1 MSDYIGLKT
10 GSEEM
15 KIVSVDSS
23 FQKFVWEREV
33 RADESYDGRKSITQC
48 WCGGS

>member
-10 GSEEM
+10 ENEEM

-23 FQKFVWEREV
+23 FQKFICEREV
-33 RADESYDGRKSITQC
+33 RANECYEGRESILQC
-48 WCGGS
+48 